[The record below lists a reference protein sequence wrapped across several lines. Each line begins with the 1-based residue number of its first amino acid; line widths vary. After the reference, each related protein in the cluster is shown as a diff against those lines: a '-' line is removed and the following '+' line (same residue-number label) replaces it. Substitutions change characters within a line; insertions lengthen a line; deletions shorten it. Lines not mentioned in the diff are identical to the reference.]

1 MLDVLY
7 ADEARLVLM
16 RLQDA
21 PDECV
26 KPARFGDLLIV
37 WSPRRDD
44 ADVTFADRSLA
55 NAVVV
60 NNLVGWLERNQ
71 CLMGMRY
78 RCDAAHT
85 EQGDEQPLDYR
96 RIYFKLFQSRLRL

>member
-60 NNLVGWLERNQ
+60 NNLVGWLEQNQ

-96 RIYFKLFQSRLRL
+96 RVYFKLFQSRLRL